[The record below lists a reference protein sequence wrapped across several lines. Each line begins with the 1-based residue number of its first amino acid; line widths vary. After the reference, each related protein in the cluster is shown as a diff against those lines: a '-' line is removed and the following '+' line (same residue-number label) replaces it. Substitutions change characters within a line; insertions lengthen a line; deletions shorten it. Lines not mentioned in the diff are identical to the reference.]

1 MNGLRDYIAA
11 HRALPLLALDG
22 AGSGYDEL
30 VAEDGTLRPSWRRLL
45 AGHEPDLA
53 DLRRLG
59 AEIERMLSDD
69 GVIYA
74 PPGQRQHR
82 WRLDP
87 VPLVIEAAEW
97 GDLEKG
103 LAQRAELLNAI
114 VSDLYAERTL
124 LSRGLLPPE
133 IVFAHRGFVRSV
145 ARPGQHDEA
154 PVTIAAADLLRAETG
169 EWLVAA
175 DRVQAPS
182 GIGFAMENRR
192 VLSRVLPRLHR
203 EAAAHRLAPFFQ
215 ALRSTIVQ
223 AAPDGV
229 ESCRAV
235 ILSPGPMSETVY
247 DQASIAASMGF
258 PLVEAADLTVSSG
271 CLWLRSL
278 DGLQRV
284 DVVVRRVDAAWSDP
298 LELRGDSR
306 LGVPGLSEAVRRGNV
321 RLVNSLGAG
330 VAENPGLMPFLPL
343 LSEELLGE
351 PLRLSSVGTHWGG
364 APGGRDLLID
374 RMDELRMTTVDGRG
388 LPASSQELRRRIET
402 EPWRWVGQ
410 ELPRASSMPAL
421 EGDRLTPHTVRWR
434 TFTMRHGASYRPMA
448 GGLATARST
457 VGEQQVSKD
466 VWVVKHDPADPDQGL
481 SELMPVTA
489 LRTPATL
496 PPRARGD
503 MYWLGRYIV
512 RIEDTLRL
520 WLPCQ
525 ALTIDFQHR
534 PGSAGGAALGVLIA
548 VLRRLMPS
556 PDAAPG
562 AEDLRAALSDSHRHG
577 SVAQSVEQ
585 LTTIGQSLRDQV
597 SPDLFR
603 VTGALARAL
612 DVSRERTTDAHLG
625 EDAETMLTDVL
636 ALNGVSENMVRDA
649 AWRVHETGR
658 AIERASQ
665 LTQLLEPTLGR
676 RRGTE
681 VDREVLDAVLQVS
694 ESAVTHRRRYRG
706 YVRVANVVDLLVLD
720 AENPR
725 SLRFS
730 VERVHRHLSALPASS
745 GSTRP
750 ERLVDDLLALLSD
763 ADPTGLV
770 AIEGEHRPRLR
781 ELLLT
786 VQGQLRSL
794 SEAIENVHLASGPW
808 QRPIELPLVIEP

>member
-1 MNGLRDYIAA
+1 MSGLRDYAA
-11 HRALPLLALDG
+11 ARRELPLALDPT
-22 AGSGYDEL
+22 ASGYDEV
-30 VAEDGTLRPSWRRLL
+30 VAEDGAPRDAWRRLL
-45 AGHEPDLA
+45 AGYEPDLV
-53 DLRRLG
+53 DLPRVN

-69 GVIYA
+69 GVVYA
-74 PPGQRQHR
+74 PPGQRQRR

-97 GDLEKG
+97 ADLEKG
-103 LAQRAELLNAI
+103 LAQRAELLNVI
-114 VSDLYAERTL
+114 VSDLYTDRTI

-133 IVFAHRGFVRSV
+133 VVFAHRGFVRSL
-145 ARPGQHDEA
+145 ARPGQEDLA
-154 PVTIAAADLLRAETG
+154 PVTLAAADLSRDETG
-169 EWLVAA
+169 EWLVTA

-203 EAAAHRLAPFFQ
+203 EAAVHRLTPFFQ
-215 ALRSTIVQ
+215 TLRSAILQ

-229 ESCRAV
+229 ESPHAV
-235 ILSPGPMSETVY
+235 VLSPGPMSETVY

-321 RLVNSLGAG
+321 RIVNSLGAG
-330 VAENPGLMPFLPL
+330 VAENPGLMPFLPSL
-343 LSEELLGE
+343 CEELLGE
-351 PLRLSSVGTHWGG
+351 PLRLSSARTYWGG
-364 APGGRDLLID
+364 APGGRDVLID
-374 RMDELRMTTVDGRG
+374 RIDELRMTSLDGRG
-388 LPASSQELRRRIET
+388 VPSSAEDLRHRIET

-410 ELPRASSMPAL
+410 ESRRASSMPAL

-448 GGLATARST
+448 GGLVTARST

-466 VWVVKHDPADPDQGL
+466 VWIVKQDPADPDQGL
-481 SELMPVTA
+481 SELMSVTA
-489 LRTPATL
+489 LRTPPTL

-503 MYWLGRYIV
+503 MYWMGRYIV

-520 WLPCQ
+520 WLLCHTL
-525 ALTIDFQHR
+525 ALDFHHR
-534 PGSAGGAALGVLIA
+534 PGSPGGAALA
-548 VLRRLMPS
+548 VLRTTLRGLVS
-556 PDAAPG
+556 IPDTAS
-562 AEDLRAALSDSHRHG
+562 ETDDLRAALSDADRPG
-577 SVAQSVEQ
+577 SVSQSVEQ
-585 LTTIGQSLRDQV
+585 LTLLAQSLRDQV

-612 DVSRERTTDAHLG
+612 GSSRERTSDTYRG
-625 EDAETMLTDVL
+625 EDAETMLTGAL

-649 AWRVHETGR
+649 AWRLHELGR
-658 AIERASQ
+658 SIERASQ
-665 LTQLLEPTLGR
+665 LTHLLEPTLGR
-676 RRGTE
+676 RRGPE

-720 AENPR
+720 AGNPR
-725 SLRFS
+725 SLRFC
-730 VERVHRHLSALPASS
+730 VERMQQHLTALPASS

-763 ADPTGLV
+763 ADLAYLV
-770 AIEGEHRPRLR
+770 VIEGEYRPRLR

-786 VQGQLRSL
+786 VQSQLRSL
-794 SEAIENVHLASGPW
+794 SEAVENVHLASGPW

>member
-1 MNGLRDYIAA
+1 MNGLRDYVAT
-11 HRALPLLALDG
+11 RGALSLLALDSVS
-22 AGSGYDEL
+22 SGYDEL
-30 VAEDGTLRPSWRRLL
+30 VAEDGAPRAAWRRLL
-45 AGHEPDLA
+45 AGHEPDLV
-53 DLRRLG
+53 DLRRVD

-69 GVIYA
+69 GVVYA
-74 PPGQRQHR
+74 PPGQRQHQ

-87 VPLVIEAAEW
+87 VPLVVDAAEW
-97 GDLEKG
+97 ADLEKG

-114 VSDLYAERTL
+114 VADLYAERTV
-124 LSRGLLPPE
+124 LSQGLLPPE
-133 IVFAHRGFVRSV
+133 IAFAHRGFVRSL
-145 ARPGQHDEA
+145 ARPGQNDPA
-154 PVTIAAADLLRAETG
+154 PVTITAADLSRAETG
-169 EWLVAA
+169 EWLVTA

-192 VLSRVLPRLHR
+192 VLSRVLPQLHR

-215 ALRSTIVQ
+215 ALRSAILQ
-223 AAPDGV
+223 AAPDGI
-229 ESCRAV
+229 ESPRAV
-235 ILSPGPMSETVY
+235 VLSPGPMSETVY

-258 PLVEAADLTVSSG
+258 PLVEAADLTMSSG

-330 VAENPGLMPFLPL
+330 VAENPGLIPFLPDL
-343 LSEELLGE
+343 CEELLGE

-374 RMDELRMTTVDGRG
+374 RMSELRMTTLDGRG
-388 LPASSQELRRRIET
+388 VPSDAEELRRRIET

-410 ELPRASSMPAL
+410 DALHASSMPAL

-466 VWVVKHDPADPDQGL
+466 VWVVKQDPADPDQGL
-481 SELMPVTA
+481 SELMPVAA

-503 MYWLGRYIV
+503 MYWMGRYVV

-520 WLPCQ
+520 WLPCH
-525 ALTIDFQHR
+525 ALAIDFHHR
-534 PGSAGGAALGVLIA
+534 PGSPGGEALAVLRAA
-548 VLRRLMPS
+548 LRRLMS
-556 PDAAPG
+556 ASDALVDAD
-562 AEDLRAALSDSHRHG
+562 DLRTALSDAGRPG

-585 LTTIGQSLRDQV
+585 LTLIAQSLRDQV

-612 DVSRERTTDAHLG
+612 DASRERASDTHLG
-625 EDAETMLTDVL
+625 EDAETMLTGVL

-649 AWRVHETGR
+649 AWRVHEIGR
-658 AIERASQ
+658 TIERASQ
-665 LTQLLEPTLGR
+665 LTQLLEPALGR
-676 RRGTE
+676 RRGPE
-681 VDREVLDAVLQVS
+681 IDREVFDAVLQVT

-730 VERVHRHLSALPASS
+730 LERIQQHLSALPASS

-763 ADPTGLV
+763 TDLAHLV
-770 AIEGEHRPRLR
+770 VIEGEYRPRLR
-781 ELLLT
+781 ELLVT
-786 VQGQLRSL
+786 VQSQLWSL
-794 SEAIENVHLASGPW
+794 SEAIENVHLASGPR